1 MSSLLQPKWK
11 QWSTDAVDLS
21 SSPNLASYP
30 GCSLKIK
37 YGLATYPSSHCWLP
51 LLLTVPIRYQN
62 SSRDICRISIYY
74 CIINLSQH
82 IQLALGMTV
91 LFECLLLLCATTT
104 VQYLQ
109 TKWFKIKNLFE
120 SRVAVWYC
128 LLKVG
133 RIDISERE
141 RVYCKRCI

>member
-1 MSSLLQPKWK
+1 MSSLLQPNWK
-11 QWSTDAVDLS
+11 EWSTDAVDLS

-30 GCSLKIK
+30 GCSLKK
-37 YGLATYPSSHCWLP
+37 KMAWQLTRVHTVDFHCCWQYQSD
-51 LLLTVPIRYQN
+51 IRILHVTFVEFQ
-62 SSRDICRISIYY
+62 YY

-109 TKWFKIKNLFE
+109 TKWFKTKNLFE
-120 SRVAVWYC
+120 SRVAVYWK
-128 LLKVG
+128 LAKLTSV
-133 RIDISERE
+133 SENE
-141 RVYCKRCI
+141 SIASGASRVR